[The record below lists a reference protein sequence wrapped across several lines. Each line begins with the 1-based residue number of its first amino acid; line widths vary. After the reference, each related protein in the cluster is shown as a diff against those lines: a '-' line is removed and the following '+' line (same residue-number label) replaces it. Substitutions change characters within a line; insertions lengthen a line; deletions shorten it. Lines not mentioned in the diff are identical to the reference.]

1 MKKLLFAVLGIFS
14 VLFSPPALADPK
26 KNIVTIVTSQ
36 NAETQL
42 MAMVLTMQAIK
53 QGANAHILLCDD
65 AGDMALKD
73 APKTVTAPQKPKGM
87 SPQKLM
93 KLILEKTKTKVEV
106 CALYLPNKDMK
117 PSELLDGITAANPQ
131 KMGKRLLVDN
141 VRILSF

>member
-1 MKKLLFAVLGIFS
+1 MKKFLFAVLGIFS
-14 VLFSPPALADPK
+14 VLFSPPALAEPQ

-42 MAMVLTMQAIK
+42 MAMVLTMQAVQ
-53 QGANAHILLCDD
+53 QGANAHILLCGD

-93 KLILEKTKTKVEV
+93 KLILEKTNTKVEV

>member
-1 MKKLLFAVLGIFS
+1 MKKFLFAVLGIFS
-14 VLFSPPALADPK
+14 VLFSPPALAEPQ

-42 MAMVLTMQAIK
+42 MAMVLTMQAVQ
-53 QGANAHILLCDD
+53 QGANAHILLCGD

-93 KLILEKTKTKVEV
+93 KLIMKKTKTKVEV

-117 PSELLDGITAANPQ
+117 PSALLDGITAANPQ

>member
-1 MKKLLFAVLGIFS
+1 MKKFLFAVLGIFS
-14 VLFSPPALADPK
+14 VLFSPPALAEPQ

-42 MAMVLTMQAIK
+42 MAMVLTMQAVQ
-53 QGANAHILLCDD
+53 QGANAHILLCGD

>member
-1 MKKLLFAVLGIFS
+1 MKKFLFAVLGIFS
-14 VLFSPPALADPK
+14 VLFSPPALADPQ

-42 MAMVLTMQAIK
+42 MAMVLTMQAVQ
-53 QGANAHILLCDD
+53 QGANAHILLCGD

-93 KLILEKTKTKVEV
+93 KLIMEKTKTKVEV

-117 PSELLDGITAANPQ
+117 PSALLDGITAANPQ

>member
-1 MKKLLFAVLGIFS
+1 MKKFLFAVLGIFS
-14 VLFSPPALADPK
+14 VLFSPPALAEPQ

-36 NAETQL
+36 TAETKL
-42 MAMVLTMQAIK
+42 MAMVLTMQTV
-53 QGANAHILLCDD
+53 QQVANAHILLCGD

-117 PSELLDGITAANPQ
+117 PSALLDGITAANPQ

>member
-1 MKKLLFAVLGIFS
+1 MKKFLFAVLGIFS
-14 VLFSPPALADPK
+14 VLFSPPALAEPQ

-42 MAMVLTMQAIK
+42 MAMVLTMQAVQ
-53 QGANAHILLCDD
+53 QGANAHILLCGD

-93 KLILEKTKTKVEV
+93 KLILEKTNTKVEV

-117 PSELLDGITAANPQ
+117 PSELLDGITATNPQ

>member
-1 MKKLLFAVLGIFS
+1 MKKFLFAVLGIFS
-14 VLFSPPALADPK
+14 VLFSPPALAEPQ

-42 MAMVLTMQAIK
+42 MAMVLTMQAVQ
-53 QGANAHILLCDD
+53 QGANAHILLCGD

-117 PSELLDGITAANPQ
+117 PSALLDGITAANPQ

>member
-1 MKKLLFAVLGIFS
+1 MKKLLFAVLGLISF
-14 VLFSPPALADPK
+14 LFSTPALAEPH
-26 KNIVTIVTSQ
+26 KNIVTIVTSP
-36 NAETQL
+36 NAQTQL
-42 MAMVLTMQAIK
+42 MAMVLTMQAVK

-93 KLILEKTKTKVEV
+93 KLIMEKTKTKVEV

-117 PSELLDGITAANPQ
+117 SSNLIDGITAANPQ
-131 KMGKRLLVDN
+131 KMGQRLLVDN